1 MEERGEVK
9 KRILHII
16 TRSDWAG
23 GQKVLYTIVY
33 GLKKNFS
40 DQFEVEVAAG
50 KENGML
56 FEELDKI
63 SVKYHVVE
71 NLAREI
77 NPVKDLKA
85 YFEIKRLIK
94 QGNYDIVHAHSSK
107 AGFLARIAAK
117 KCGVKKVIY
126 TYHGFWGIEQY
137 RGIKKSLLIW
147 AERFAARYSD
157 YLVFLCNREK
167 EKAEK
172 YRIGN
177 PSQYVIIPNAIMPIG
192 NIQKGKL
199 RRELGIPDHV
209 KIVGNVARL
218 DRPKNPIRF
227 LQVAEKVVKERDDVI
242 FVWIGGSIVEDFYA
256 KQVQQYLDER
266 PWLKEKVKIL
276 GFRKDAIELM
286 ADFDVLLLTSDN
298 EGMPLVVL
306 EAQQLGIPVVSTDV
320 GCVGE
325 VGSFVA
331 SVDDTERLIELVEN
345 ILSDGANHKLNST
358 SDFRDFVKKYVL
370 TYLG

>member
-85 YFEIKRLIK
+85 YFEIKRLIR

-172 YRIGN
+172 YRIGK